1 MSIRIGIGSGLG
13 GPMPVGDYWRWVQ
26 LCERLGIDSIWHS
39 DQLLRPSLEPMAM
52 MAALAAATKTL
63 RFGMNAVVI
72 AHRDPLIIAKECATI
87 DYLAPGR
94 LLPVFGVGDAADP
107 AWSATGRSPTGRG
120 GRANEAIAIIR
131 RLLTEDSVSFEGEH
145 FRYQNARL
153 APRPARPIPIWIGG
167 ESEAAIQ
174 RTAALGDGWLGGLTS
189 PRKAGEVIAR
199 IRAALKD
206 AERHIDED
214 HYGVVVPFRIGA
226 PDDPAVA
233 GFRRAISQRRGDR
246 AAAAPAPVL
255 AAGDA
260 SAVVDVFRQYVDA
273 GVSKFVALPLAGD
286 SNDLVVQTERLVD
299 EIRPKIED
307 R

>member
-13 GPMPVGDYWRWVQ
+13 EPTSVEDYWRWVEV
-26 LCERLGIDSIWHS
+26 CETRGIDSIWHS

-52 MAALAAATKTL
+52 MAALAASTRTL
-63 RFGMNAVVI
+63 RFGMNALVI
-72 AHRDPLIIAKECATI
+72 PHRDPLIVAKECATI

-107 AWSATGRSPTGRG
+107 AWSATGRSPKGRG
-120 GRANEAIAIIR
+120 GRANEAITIIR
-131 RLLTEDSVSFEGEH
+131 RLLSEDSVTFEGEH
-145 FRYQNARL
+145 FRYQDARI

-167 ESEAAIQ
+167 ESEAAID

-189 PRKAGEVIAR
+189 PEIAGEVITR
-199 IRAALKD
+199 IKAALKD
-206 AERHIDED
+206 AGRHIDED
-214 HYGVVVPFRIGA
+214 HYGVVVPYRLGS

-233 GFRRAISQRRGDR
+233 SFRRAISERRGDLEAR
-246 AAAAPAPVL
+246 SPARPI

-260 SAVVDVFRQYVDA
+260 AAVLDVFRQYVDA
-273 GVSKFVALPLAGD
+273 GVSKFVAIPLATD
-286 SNDLVVQTERLVD
+286 WRDLVVQTELLAV
-299 EIRPKIED
+299 EIRPEVED